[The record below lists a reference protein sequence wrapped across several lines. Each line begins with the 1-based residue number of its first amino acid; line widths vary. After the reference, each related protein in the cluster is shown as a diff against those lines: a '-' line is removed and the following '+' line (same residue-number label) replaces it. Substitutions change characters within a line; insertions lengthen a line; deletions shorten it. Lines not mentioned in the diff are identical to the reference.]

1 MVAMRAALRKL
12 GNSSGLI
19 IPKSLLAEIGV
30 GVGDAVD
37 ISLEDGRI
45 VMVPVKRRA
54 RAGWA
59 EASRE
64 IAAAGDDE
72 LAWPE
77 FGNAEDDG
85 FVW

>member
-1 MVAMRAALRKL
+1 MRAALRKL